1 MKKKYLIFSGLT
13 FLALTANAQKL
24 QEGYI
29 DWGKTSE
36 HFSTA
41 LSTWSKGD
49 KVTEDDNFFISR
61 VKPKQH
67 FRNAATQ
74 VNQQLDA
81 NNDKKLVYWV
91 PVGTP
96 PNNALPN
103 GVFDS
108 EVFPM
113 WSYITHYGNWSAPF
127 VRMPGNFADVA
138 HKNGIGVSV
147 VAGVPYGGLSDG
159 WRNELTALT
168 GIGAEKMADF
178 LDYYGV
184 DGLGYNSEFS
194 TGNQTLLEN
203 LRTFHSDLYRLQK
216 ASGKN
221 PLFENFWYDGTNDN
235 GNITFDQ
242 GLGSHNEKTF
252 GDSDNPRV
260 SMFFNYNWNNVSR
273 MEASIA
279 KAESMGRD
287 PLDLYC
293 GFNMQGAEPK
303 YGIRWPL
310 LEGRNL
316 SIGLWGAHSENM
328 PFESRGE
335 LGALSEVKQRTYMLR
350 VERWFSS
357 GSRNPVNDL
366 PITSAMNYNA
376 NNYSF
381 FGMSKFMTARSSLKW
396 DLSEEPFITY
406 FNLGNGKFFNWG
418 GQRQSNGE
426 WYNIGIQD
434 YLPTWRWWFSSK
446 FIGRDVKDVP
456 ASGLDAEFIW
466 DDAWMGGSLLR
477 IHGTNDNEYLH
488 MFKTEFR
495 LAAGDVITVRYKVM
509 GGSTD
514 MTLALSAR
522 GNENTVL
529 GENYLKVIESS
540 SIEVGEWVEK
550 TFRIASALNV
560 LNGKDLA
567 MVALHFKNAKDLNL
581 HLGEF
586 SIVRGTAT
594 SAVPAK
600 PVITTT
606 KVLVSNHS
614 GVDGKIIFEMPN
626 DKGNE
631 VCYNLDVKTSMFK
644 LYAQQEGKD
653 PVLVGAT
660 TSWAGM
666 YFAFPIDYEVSE
678 PKIRFGV
685 SAVSLDMK
693 SESDIAWDDYLSTG
707 KYIIDDN
714 IQITKTTIKPGEDFE
729 VYYVDPKHEAATW
742 EILDSKGNSVMK
754 KEGVT
759 LFSVPEGLSET
770 GNYALVVTGPQAN
783 VDGDRVETTRKFPG
797 YIQIT
802 SKSVGALPQILSLK
816 ANGEEADVHVGVSE
830 PINMTYTGREAD
842 GSSSRGLNTGEL
854 GFGFKAGEMELE
866 AHKPFTIAFWV
877 KVNSFNAEIN
887 SMLHIRD
894 KKEGWPMTDW
904 GFMWAHIKKDGS
916 INRMAFR
923 GKGIATDSYELHYNY
938 DKSRLEVGLWTHLAY
953 VFDYD
958 AAKNFKFTFYINGEK
973 QEVTS
978 YDGADDGYKVH
989 TGEPDWWPRD
999 QYGLREAHVIAV
1011 GTASKDVG
1019 GLDGTLDNFQCW
1031 NKALTAEEVLATMG
1045 DVDKNNIPENMVG
1058 YWTYETEPNE
1068 EGAFMNE
1075 GSKEGVLGG
1084 LHSYTAG
1091 AGEGEGN
1098 FKWESASYAP
1108 GCPFVAGTSYPVTT
1122 SPKWT
1127 INKGNIT
1134 NASGSDTEG
1143 SAQVTFAKNGIYSA
1157 TLTLENGWGTDS
1169 KTFEFITVGNPD
1181 GVEEVN
1187 LEAELKAYPNPFIDH
1202 VNVKFTVEGIYTV
1215 RICDMN
1221 GTVVCEK
1228 AQQVAAGEMIRINVN
1243 VGGGTYIGQVL
1254 KDGKLVR
1261 AVKLLKK

>member
-13 FLALTANAQKL
+13 FLAFTVNAQKL

-29 DWGKTSE
+29 DWGKTGSD
-36 HFSTA
+36 FSTV
-41 LSTWSKGD
+41 LSGWSKGD
-49 KVTEDDNFFISR
+49 KMTEDDNFFISR
-61 VKPKQH
+61 VRPKEH
-67 FRNAATQ
+67 FRNSATQ
-74 VNQQLDA
+74 VNQQLDVR
-81 NNDKKLVYWV
+81 NDKKLVYWV

-113 WSYITHYGNWSAPF
+113 WPYITHYGNWSAPF
-127 VRMPGNFADVA
+127 VRMPGSFADVA

-147 VAGVPYGGLSDG
+147 VAGVPYGGLNAN
-159 WRNELTALT
+159 WRSELTKIT

-178 LDYYGV
+178 LDYYGI

-194 TGNQTLLEN
+194 TGDLTLLEN
-203 LRTFHSDLYRLQK
+203 LRTYHADLHRLQRT
-216 ASGKN
+216 SGKN
-221 PLFENFWYDGTNDN
+221 PLFENFWYDGTDDT

-252 GDSDNPRV
+252 GDGDNARV
-260 SMFFNYNWNNVSR
+260 SLFFNYNWNNVSR
-273 MEASIA
+273 METSIA
-279 KAESMGRD
+279 NAEKMGRD

-303 YGIRWPL
+303 YGTRWPL
-310 LEGRNL
+310 LQERNL

-335 LGALSEVKQRTYMLR
+335 LGALPEVKQRTYMLR

-357 GSRNPVNDL
+357 GARNPVNDL
-366 PITSAMNYNA
+366 PVTSAMNYNA

-406 FNLGNGKFFNWG
+406 FNVGNGKFFNWE
-418 GQRQSNGE
+418 GQRWSDGE

-446 FIGRDVKDVP
+446 FIGRDAKDVP
-456 ASGLDAEFIW
+456 ASGLDAEFVW

-477 IHGTNDNEYLH
+477 VHGTHSDEYLH
-488 MFKTEFR
+488 VFKTEFA

-509 GGSTD
+509 GGSAD

-529 GENYLKVIESS
+529 GENNLKVMESS

-550 TFRIASALNV
+550 TFRIAGALNV
-560 LNGKDLA
+560 LNGKELA

-581 HLGEF
+581 YLGEF

-594 SAVPAK
+594 STVPEK
-600 PVITTT
+600 PVITAT
-606 KVLVSNHS
+606 KVLVSNHN
-614 GVDGKIIFEMPN
+614 GIDGKIIFEMPN

-666 YFAFPIDYEVSE
+666 FFAFPIDYEVSGA
-678 PKIRFGV
+678 KVRFGV

-693 SESDIAWDDYLSTG
+693 SESEIAWDDYLPTG
-707 KYIIDDN
+707 EYVIDDN
-714 IQITKTTIKPGEDFE
+714 IRITKTTIKPGEDFE
-729 VYYVDPKHEAATW
+729 IYYVDPKHEAGTW

-754 KEGVT
+754 QEGVT
-759 LFSVPEGLSET
+759 LFSVPEGLTEI
-770 GNYALVVTGPQAN
+770 GNYALALTGPQAN
-783 VDGDRVETTRKFPG
+783 ADGERVETTRKFPG

-802 SKSVGALPQILSLK
+802 NRSVGALPQILSLK
-816 ANGEEADVHVGVSE
+816 ANGEEEDVHVGTAE
-830 PINMTYTGREAD
+830 PVEMAYTGRDAD
-842 GSSSRGLNTGEL
+842 GSSSRGLNAGEL

-877 KVNSFNAEIN
+877 KINSFNAEMN
-887 SMLHIRD
+887 NMLHIRD

-904 GFMWAHIKKDGS
+904 GFMWSHIKRNGGID
-916 INRMAFR
+916 RMSFR
-923 GKGIATDSYELHYNY
+923 GKGDPNDGYVLHYFY
-938 DKSRLEVGLWTHLAY
+938 DNSRLEAGLWTHQAY

-973 QEVTS
+973 QEVTAYQMPGS
-978 YDGADDGYKVH
+978 AKS
-989 TGEPDWWPRD
+989 TGDPGWKSRN

-1011 GTASKDVG
+1011 GIPSFDAG

-1031 NKALTAEEVLATMG
+1031 NKALTTEEVLATMG
-1045 DVDKNNIPENMVG
+1045 DVDINNIPENMVG
-1058 YWTYETEPNE
+1058 YWTYEADPDE
-1068 EGAFMNE
+1068 EGVFMNE
-1075 GSKEGVLGG
+1075 GSKEGVSGG
-1084 LHSYTAG
+1084 LHSYIAG
-1091 AGEGEGN
+1091 AGEGEGD
-1098 FKWESASYAP
+1098 FQWESASYAP

-1122 SPKWT
+1122 SPKWS
-1127 INKGNIT
+1127 INKGDIT
-1134 NASGSDTEG
+1134 NVTGSDTKG
-1143 SAQVTFAKNGIYSA
+1143 SARVTFAKSGIYTA

-1169 KTFEFITVGNPD
+1169 KTFEFITVGDPD
-1181 GVEEVN
+1181 GVEEVD
-1187 LEAELKAYPNPFIDH
+1187 LEAELRAFPNPFIDH
-1202 VNVKFTVEGIYTV
+1202 VNVKFAVEGIYTV

-1221 GTVVCEK
+1221 GAVVCEK
-1228 AQQVAAGEMIRINVN
+1228 AQQVAAGETVRISVN
-1243 VGGGTYIGQVL
+1243 ASGGAYIGQVL